1 MLELLAR
8 TSGTWVN
15 VAAIAAGTGI
25 GVIAGGRLPERL
37 SRTLMQV
44 LGLVTLYVGLGMARG
59 LEGVRAGPLPGVIVG
74 LVSLAAGAVVGELA
88 SVEERLARLGEAVRR
103 RVRGGGRF
111 TDGFVA
117 ASLLYCVG
125 PMAIVGSLQNG
136 LALDARTLVLK
147 SALDGIASVAL
158 AGVYGVGVGFS
169 VLPIVALQGG
179 LSVAAAALSRAL
191 PDPMTDPRVLAVSG
205 AGGLLV
211 AAIGVNLLLAGLGL
225 EERRLRV
232 GAMLP
237 ALAIAPLLCLLAGAL
252 GG

>member
-15 VAAIAAGTGI
+15 VAAITAGTAV
-25 GVIAGGRLPERL
+25 GVVAGGRLPERL
-37 SRTLMQV
+37 NRTLMQV

-59 LEGVRAGPLPGVIVG
+59 LEGVHAGPLPGVIVA
-74 LVSLAAGAVVGELA
+74 LVSLAAGAIVGEVA
-88 SVEERLARLGEAVRR
+88 GIEERLAHLGEALRR

-117 ASLLYCVG
+117 ASLLFCIG

-136 LALDARTLVLK
+136 LALDARTLALK

-169 VLPIVALQGG
+169 ALPILVLQGG
-179 LSVAAAALSRAL
+179 LSIGSAALSRAL

-211 AAIGVNLLLAGLGL
+211 AAIGVNLLLAGLAM

-237 ALAIAPLLCLLAGAL
+237 ALAIAPVLLLLFR
-252 GG
+252 

>member
-1 MLELLAR
+1 MLELLSR

-15 VAAIAAGTGI
+15 VAAILAGTTA
-25 GVIAGGRLPERL
+25 GVAAGGRLPERL
-37 SRTLMQV
+37 NRTLMQV

-59 LEGVRAGPLPGVIVG
+59 LEGVHAGPLPGVIVA
-74 LVSLAAGAVVGELA
+74 LVSLAAGAAVGEIALI
-88 SVEERLARLGEAVRR
+88 EERLAQLGEALRR

-117 ASLLYCVG
+117 ASLLYCIG

-136 LALDARTLVLK
+136 LAFDSRTLVLK

-169 VLPIVALQGG
+169 VLPILALQGG
-179 LSVAAAALSRAL
+179 ISVGAAALSRAL

-225 EERRLRV
+225 EDRRLRV

-237 ALAIAPLLCLLAGAL
+237 ALLIAPLLCALAVAL
-252 GG
+252 PR

>member
-1 MLELLAR
+1 MLELLSR

-15 VAAIAAGTGI
+15 VAAILAGTTA
-25 GVIAGGRLPERL
+25 GVVAGGRLPERL
-37 SRTLMQV
+37 NRTLMQV

-59 LEGVRAGPLPGVIVG
+59 LEGVHAGPLPGVIVA
-74 LVSLAAGAVVGELA
+74 LVSLAAGAAVGEVALI
-88 SVEERLARLGEAVRR
+88 EERLAQLGEALRR

-117 ASLLYCVG
+117 ASLLYCIG

-136 LALDARTLVLK
+136 LAFDARTLVLK

-169 VLPIVALQGG
+169 ALPILALQGG
-179 LSVAAAALSRAL
+179 LSVGAAALSRAL

-237 ALAIAPLLCLLAGAL
+237 ALLIAPLLCALAGAL
-252 GG
+252 PR

>member
-15 VAAIAAGTGI
+15 VGAIAAGTAV
-25 GVIAGGRLPERL
+25 GVVAGGRLPERL
-37 SRTLMQV
+37 HRTLMQV
-44 LGLVTLYVGLGMARG
+44 LALVTLYVGLGMARG
-59 LEGVRAGPLPGVIVG
+59 LEGVRAGPLPGVVVA
-74 LVSLAAGAVVGELA
+74 LVSLAAGAVVGEVA
-88 SVEERLARLGEAVRR
+88 GVEEALARLGEALRR

-117 ASLLYCVG
+117 ASLLFCIG

-169 VLPIVALQGG
+169 ALPILALQGG
-179 LSVAAAALSRAL
+179 LSVGASALSRAL

-205 AGGLLV
+205 TGGLLV

-225 EERRLRV
+225 EGRRLRV

-237 ALAIAPLLCLLAGAL
+237 ALAIAPALLLL
-252 GG
+252 

>member
-1 MLELLAR
+1 MLELLSR

-15 VAAIAAGTGI
+15 VAAILAGTTA
-25 GVIAGGRLPERL
+25 GVVAGGRLPERL
-37 SRTLMQV
+37 NRTLMQV

-59 LEGVRAGPLPGVIVG
+59 LEGVHAGPLPGVIVA
-74 LVSLAAGAVVGELA
+74 LVSLAAGAAVGEVALI
-88 SVEERLARLGEAVRR
+88 EERLAQLGEALRR
-103 RVRGGGRF
+103 KVRGGGRF

-117 ASLLYCVG
+117 ASLLYCIG

-136 LALDARTLVLK
+136 LAFDARTLVLK

-169 VLPIVALQGG
+169 ALPILVLQGG
-179 LSVAAAALSRAL
+179 LSVGAAALSRAL

-225 EERRLRV
+225 EDRRLRV

-237 ALAIAPLLCLLAGAL
+237 ALLIAPLLCALAGL
-252 GG
+252 LPG

>member
-8 TSGTWVN
+8 TSGTVVN
-15 VAAIAAGTGI
+15 VAAIAVGTAL
-25 GVIAGGRLPERL
+25 GVFAGGRLPERL
-37 SRTLMQV
+37 NRTLMQV

-59 LEGVRAGPLPGVIVG
+59 LEGVHAGPLPGVIVA

-88 SVEERLARLGEAVRR
+88 GIEERLARLGEDLRR

-117 ASLLYCVG
+117 ASLLFCIG

-147 SALDGIASVAL
+147 STLDGVASVAL
-158 AGVYGVGVGFS
+158 AGVSGVGVGFS
-169 VLPIVALQGG
+169 ALPILVLQGG
-179 LSVAAAALSRAL
+179 LSVGAAALSRAI

-237 ALAIAPLLCLLAGAL
+237 ALAIAPLLLLL
-252 GG
+252 G

>member
-15 VAAIAAGTGI
+15 VGAIAAGTAV
-25 GVIAGGRLPERL
+25 GVVAAGRLPERL
-37 SRTLMQV
+37 HRTLMQV

-59 LEGVRAGPLPGVIVG
+59 LESVHAGPLPGVVVA
-74 LVSLAAGAVVGELA
+74 LVSLAVGAVVGEVA
-88 SVEERLARLGEAVRR
+88 GIEEGLARLGEALRR

-117 ASLLYCVG
+117 ASLLFCIG

-169 VLPIVALQGG
+169 TLPILALQGG
-179 LSVAAAALSRAL
+179 LSVGAATLSQAL
-191 PDPMTDPRVLAVSG
+191 PDPSTDPRVLAMSG

-211 AAIGVNLLLAGLGL
+211 AAIGVNLVLAGLGQ

-237 ALAIAPLLCLLAGAL
+237 ALAIAPALLLL
-252 GG
+252 

>member
-1 MLELLAR
+1 MLELLSR

-15 VAAIAAGTGI
+15 VAAILAGTTA
-25 GVIAGGRLPERL
+25 GVVAGGRLPERL
-37 SRTLMQV
+37 NRTLMQV

-59 LEGVRAGPLPGVIVG
+59 LEGVHAGPLPGVIVA
-74 LVSLAAGAVVGELA
+74 LVSLAAGAAVGEVALI
-88 SVEERLARLGEAVRR
+88 EERLAQLGEALRR

-117 ASLLYCVG
+117 ASLLYCIG

-136 LALDARTLVLK
+136 LAFDSRTLVLK

-169 VLPIVALQGG
+169 VLPILALQGG
-179 LSVAAAALSRAL
+179 LSVGAAALSRAL

-237 ALAIAPLLCLLAGAL
+237 ALLIAPLLCALAGAL
-252 GG
+252 PR